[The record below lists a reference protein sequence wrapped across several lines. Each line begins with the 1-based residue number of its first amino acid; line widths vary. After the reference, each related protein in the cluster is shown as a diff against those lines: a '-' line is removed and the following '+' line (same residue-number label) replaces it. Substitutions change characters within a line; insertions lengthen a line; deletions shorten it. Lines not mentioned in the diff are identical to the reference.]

1 MKVFF
6 HIGRYAMMM
15 KSVLTKPDK
24 LSVFRKQLFFEID
37 NLGIN
42 SLGLVTII
50 SLFMGMVITLQTASM
65 IESAWVP
72 SYTVGYTTRQ
82 SMILEFSPTIISL
95 ILAGKVGSNISSEI
109 GTMRV
114 TEQIDALE
122 IMGVNSV
129 NYLVL
134 PKILGF
140 ILILP
145 FIVVFSMFLGVFGG
159 WLVCIGTGVMSSYDY
174 VGGITYD
181 FRSFAVVYALIKTV
195 VFGFVITS
203 IASYHGY
210 YTSGGALEV
219 GRSSTKGV
227 VYSSIVILIFNV
239 ILTQLL
245 LI

>member
-1 MKVFF
+1 
-6 HIGRYAMMM
+6 MMM
-15 KSVLTKPDK
+15 KSVLTRPDK
-24 LSVFRKQLFFEID
+24 FSVFWRQLFFEID

-50 SLFMGMVITLQTASM
+50 SLFMGAVITLQTASM

-72 SYTVGYTTRQ
+72 VYTVGYTTRQ

-122 IMGVNSV
+122 IMGVNSA
-129 NYLVL
+129 NYLIF

-140 ILILP
+140 MVIMP
-145 FIVVFSMFLGVFGG
+145 FVIIFSMFLGVFGG
-159 WLVCIGTGVMSSYDY
+159 WLVGIGTGVISSHDY
-174 VGGITYD
+174 ILGILFD
-181 FRSFAVVYALIKTV
+181 FRSFTVTYALIKTV
-195 VFGFVITS
+195 VFALVIAS
-203 IASYHGY
+203 VASYHGY
-210 YTSGGALEV
+210 HTRGGALEV
-219 GRSSTKGV
+219 GRSATKGV
-227 VYSSIVILIFNV
+227 VYSSIIILFANYL
-239 ILTQLL
+239 LTQLI